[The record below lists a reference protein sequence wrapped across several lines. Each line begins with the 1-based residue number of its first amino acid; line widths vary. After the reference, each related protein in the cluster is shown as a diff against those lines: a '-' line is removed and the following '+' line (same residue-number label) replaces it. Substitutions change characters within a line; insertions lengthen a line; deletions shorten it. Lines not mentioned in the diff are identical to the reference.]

1 MYIGATR
8 FDIYNVIHNTLLQYG
23 DMRHYLM
30 NGLAPGI
37 YVNVSS
43 CLSEYLLYGG
53 NGGGKVVKKVGAGGG
68 YACVR

>member
-1 MYIGATR
+1 
-8 FDIYNVIHNTLLQYG
+8 
-23 DMRHYLM
+23 M